1 MQCLF
6 CKVDNDKV
14 VNSRTSVD
22 GLSIKRRRECLGCG
36 RRYTTYERIEENPL
50 RVVKKDGS
58 REAID
63 RRKILNG
70 FMKACEKRRVSTD
83 TLENIVNEIERDI
96 YNKFDREVSSNFIG
110 SLVMQKL
117 RVLDMV
123 AYVRFASV
131 YREFKDISEF
141 IDELKPLMSGA
152 KDNKK
157 KKKDAG
163 GSPRN
168 VSV

>member
-14 VNSRTSVD
+14 VNSRTSLD
-22 GLSIKRRRECLGCG
+22 GLSIKRRRECLNCG

-50 RVVKKDGS
+50 RVVKKDGT
-58 REAID
+58 REAFD
-63 RRKILNG
+63 RKKILNG
-70 FMKACEKRRVSTD
+70 FLKACEKRPVSTD
-83 TLENIVNEIERDI
+83 TLENVVNEIEREI
-96 YNKFDREVSSNFIG
+96 YSKFDREVTSSFIG

-117 RVLDMV
+117 RILDMV

-141 IDELKPLMSGA
+141 IDELKPLMTGV
-152 KDNKK
+152 
-157 KKKDAG
+157 KKDKKG
-163 GSPRN
+163 GSLNSRN
-168 VSV
+168 ISLQH

>member
-22 GLSIKRRRECLGCG
+22 GLSIKRRRECLNCG

-50 RVVKKDGS
+50 RVVKKDGT
-58 REAID
+58 REAFD
-63 RRKILNG
+63 RKKILNG
-70 FMKACEKRRVSTD
+70 FLKACEKRPVSTD
-83 TLENIVNEIERDI
+83 TLENIVNEIEREI
-96 YNKFDREVSSNFIG
+96 YSKFDREVTSSFIG

-117 RVLDMV
+117 RILDMV

-141 IDELKPLMSGA
+141 IDELKPLMTGV
-152 KDNKK
+152 
-157 KKKDAG
+157 KKDKKG
-163 GSPRN
+163 GSLNSRN
-168 VSV
+168 ISLQH

>member
-22 GLSIKRRRECLGCG
+22 GLSIKRRRECLNCG

-50 RVVKKDGS
+50 RVVKKDGT
-58 REAID
+58 REAFD
-63 RRKILNG
+63 RKKILNG
-70 FMKACEKRRVSTD
+70 FLKACEKRPVSTD
-83 TLENIVNEIERDI
+83 TLENIVNEIEREI
-96 YNKFDREVSSNFIG
+96 YNKFDREVTSSFIG
-110 SLVMQKL
+110 SLVMQRL
-117 RVLDMV
+117 RALDMV

-141 IDELKPLMSGA
+141 IDELKPLMTSV
-152 KDNKK
+152 
-157 KKKDAG
+157 KKDKKG
-163 GSPRN
+163 GSLNSRN
-168 VSV
+168 ISLQH

>member
-58 REAID
+58 REAFD

-70 FMKACEKRRVSTD
+70 FMKACEKRPVSTD

-141 IDELKPLMSGA
+141 IDELKPLMSGV

-157 KKKDAG
+157 KKRDEG

>member
-14 VNSRTSVD
+14 VNSRTSLD
-22 GLSIKRRRECLGCG
+22 GLSIKRRRECLSCG

-50 RVVKKDGS
+50 RVVKKDGT
-58 REAID
+58 REAFD
-63 RRKILNG
+63 RKKILNG
-70 FMKACEKRRVSTD
+70 FLKACEKRPVSTD
-83 TLENIVNEIERDI
+83 TLENIVNEIEREI
-96 YNKFDREVSSNFIG
+96 YSKFDREVTSSFIG

-117 RVLDMV
+117 RILDMV

-141 IDELKPLMSGA
+141 IDELKPLMTSV
-152 KDNKK
+152 
-157 KKKDAG
+157 KKDKKG
-163 GSPRN
+163 GSLNSRN
-168 VSV
+168 ISLQH

>member
-22 GLSIKRRRECLGCG
+22 GLSIKRRRECLNCG

-50 RVVKKDGS
+50 RVVKKDGT
-58 REAID
+58 REAFD
-63 RRKILNG
+63 RKKILNG
-70 FMKACEKRRVSTD
+70 FLKACEKRPVSTD
-83 TLENIVNEIERDI
+83 TLENIVNEIEREI
-96 YNKFDREVSSNFIG
+96 YSKFDREVTSSFIG

-117 RVLDMV
+117 RILDMV

-141 IDELKPLMSGA
+141 IDELKPLMTSV
-152 KDNKK
+152 
-157 KKKDAG
+157 KKDKKG
-163 GSPRN
+163 GSLNSRN
-168 VSV
+168 ISLQH

>member
-14 VNSRTSVD
+14 INSRTSVD
-22 GLSIKRRRECLGCG
+22 GLSIKRRRECLSCG

-50 RVVKKDGS
+50 RVVKKDGR
-58 REAID
+58 REVFD
-63 RRKILNG
+63 RKKILAG
-70 FMKACEKRRVSTD
+70 LLKACEKRPVSTD
-83 TLENIVNEIERDI
+83 TLENIVNEIEREI
-96 YNKFDREVSSNFIG
+96 YNKFDREVNSSFIG

-117 RVLDMV
+117 RSLDMV

-141 IDELKPLMSGA
+141 IDELKPFMNTG
-152 KDNKK
+152 KK
-157 KKKDAG
+157 KKEDEN
-163 GSPRN
+163 SN
-168 VSV
+168 VRSNASVKH